1 MGTREHSSFLF
12 HPGLPFDKVHPHFL
26 GPEGSEIE
34 LRVKRK
40 INFSRIIEVLDVK
53 LRRSRIENSRT
64 ASTTSSRSARSHA
77 PSTSSQARRKDSL
90 AARNSQRCFLS
101 NLAGLQYRVDF
112 PEFRQEFLHM
122 PPPAIDLPITFS
134 TNIPSTD
141 VLNCVNSV
149 SGMTLATSDLP
160 TQCGE
165 CRLVS
170 EASTKPSA

>member
-1 MGTREHSSFLF
+1 VGTREHSSFLF

-40 INFSRIIEVLDVK
+40 INFSRIIEVVDVK

-77 PSTSSQARRKDSL
+77 PSTPSTSSQARRKDSL
-90 AARNSQRCFLS
+90 AARNSERCFWS
-101 NLAGLQYRVDF
+101 NLVDKLQYRVDF
-112 PEFRQEFLHM
+112 PEFRQELH
-122 PPPAIDLPITFS
+122 A

-141 VLNCVNSV
+141 VLNCLNSV

-170 EASTKPSA
+170 EASTKPSAWIV